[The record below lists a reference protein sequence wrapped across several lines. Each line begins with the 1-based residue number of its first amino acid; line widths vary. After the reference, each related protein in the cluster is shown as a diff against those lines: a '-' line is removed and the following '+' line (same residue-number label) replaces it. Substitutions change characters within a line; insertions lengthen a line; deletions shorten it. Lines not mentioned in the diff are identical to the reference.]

1 MTALT
6 SYLRGLAGDVVELSR
21 LDSRVRGFLGG
32 FMWRR
37 AFVIAMGKG
46 SVQMA
51 SGLEGLIEF
60 EGGVVVK
67 PRGSPGS
74 VSGLEVIESSHPTP
88 DESSLRAGE
97 AVLEW
102 ARASRGG
109 RLIVLVSGGASALVE
124 KPLDPLTLD
133 DVKAVTGLLLG
144 CGATIHEVN
153 TVRKHISAVKGGRLA
168 AEAYPGEVLGLYASD
183 VPGDSIDVIG
193 SGPTVADPT
202 TFKEALWVIERYELR
217 EALPWRALKLL
228 EDGARGL
235 APETPKPGSLQLSK
249 TRNELVAANIDV
261 LRGLKYKL
269 EAEGFNTVI
278 LTSRLEGE
286 AREVGKALASI
297 TLEAINRGVPVGKP
311 GAILAGGET
320 SVKVKGKG
328 RGGRNMELAFSWA
341 LTMWKWG
348 STEAAMLSMDT
359 DGIDG
364 FTDAAGAIVTPQ
376 VIGGLLDMKID
387 PYKVLD
393 DNDTYTA
400 LEKVGAL
407 IKTGPTGTNL
417 NSIQVILI
425 A

>member
-1 MTALT
+1 MAALT
-6 SYLRGLAGDVVELSR
+6 SYLRGLVEDVVELSK
-21 LDSRVRGFLGG
+21 LDSRVRGFLEGLRWG
-32 FMWRR
+32 R

-51 SGLEGLIEF
+51 SGLEGIVEF
-60 EGGVVVK
+60 EGGVIVK

-74 VSGLEVIESSHPTP
+74 VGGLEVIESSHPTP
-88 DESSLRAGE
+88 DESSLRAGDS
-97 AVLEW
+97 VLEW

-124 KPLDPLTLD
+124 KPLEPLTLD
-133 DVKAVTGLLLG
+133 DVKVTTSLLLG
-144 CGATIHEVN
+144 CGATIHEIN

-183 VPGDSIDVIG
+183 VPGDNLDVIG
-193 SGPTVADPT
+193 SGPTVADST
-202 TFKEALWVIERYELR
+202 TFREALWVIDRYGLR
-217 EALPWRALKLL
+217 EVMPQRVLKLL

-235 APETPKPGSLQLSK
+235 APETPKPSSPQLSK

-261 LRGLKYKL
+261 LRGLKSKL
-269 EAEGFNTVI
+269 ETGGFNTVI

-297 TLEAINRGVPVGKP
+297 TLEAANRGVPVGKP

-348 STEAAMLSMDT
+348 STDAAMLSMDT

-376 VIGGLLDMKID
+376 VIGELLDMKID

-417 NSIQVILI
+417 NSIQVILV